1 MDYISMILFTML
13 FVAQIVLYILY
24 LFKKRH
30 DDLRYSAL
38 LQYIDRKV
46 SDADC
51 RDEIEEMVSEHL
63 DAHNKKIEERFK
75 RQDSVNDERFR
86 RHHDAIVETRN
97 AFSAK
102 VDCMLLD
109 YSQAQEAASKVNEF
123 ASGLASIFDYD
134 PVRALQKGRN
144 KEAI

>member
-1 MDYISMILFTML
+1 MILFTIL
-13 FVAQIVLYILY
+13 FVEQIVLYILY
-24 LFKKRH
+24 FLKKRH

-46 SDADC
+46 NDADC
-51 RDEIEEMVSEHL
+51 RDEIEDNISERL
-63 DAHNKKIEERFK
+63 GAFDKKI
-75 RQDSVNDERFR
+75 DERFSATNR
-86 RHHDAIVETRN
+86 KISENYTEILKVCKTAFEKQDEEIDARFN
-97 AFSAK
+97 AVA
-102 VDCMLLD
+102 LD